1 MKKNSFVLII
11 IAIFLLLSSCNTHPR
26 DRKDVNLEG
35 NKIEN
40 YPNKFD
46 RAFIQLQE
54 NLLIE
59 VDTIVGQIF
68 VSSYDSI
75 SGINFLR
82 IYEMNT
88 SFPVISLS
96 KERLLYKEESKSKW
110 LFEEE
115 EN

>member
-1 MKKNSFVLII
+1 
-11 IAIFLLLSSCNTHPR
+11 
-26 DRKDVNLEG
+26 
-35 NKIEN
+35 
-40 YPNKFD
+40 
-46 RAFIQLQE
+46 
-54 NLLIE
+54 
-59 VDTIVGQIF
+59 
-68 VSSYDSI
+68 
-75 SGINFLR
+75 LR